1 MILSPIFAAFISLL
15 KYMACIFYKVPYVF
29 FYVRNPFKK
38 HLTLPVFSLKKI
50 IIFLMFFATSA
61 LDFPE
66 ERTGE

>member
-1 MILSPIFAAFISLL
+1 M
-15 KYMACIFYKVPYVF
+15 PYVF

-38 HLTLPVFSLKKI
+38 HLTLPVFSLKEI